1 MGIELNIDICICFA
15 KDFAPGSAML
25 CGANEGE
32 KNNNVRSNNNGG
44 RLWHLPRLKKKRI
57 RSLSF
62 IIP

>member
-1 MGIELNIDICICFA
+1 
-15 KDFAPGSAML
+15 ML